1 VFGFTAP
8 TLETGLVLVVLVML
22 SFQIMRT
29 VLKIFEK
36 IEQLRDREKPFS
48 TLWPL

>member
-1 VFGFTAP
+1 M
-8 TLETGLVLVVLVML
+8 ML

-29 VLKIFEK
+29 VLAIFEK
-36 IEQLRDREKPFS
+36 LEQLHARPKPFS